1 MGNVWGKIVIDKF
14 TLITAAG
21 FAVLSLWWFIIYL
34 GGTTDAWINHAFGFT
49 YGGFSV
55 WGGLIGLLTAKK
67 WGGFSSLIGRA
78 IIFLS
83 LGLLMQAFGQYSFW
97 FYNVFLHTDVP
108 YPGVPDIGFFGS
120 IPFYIYG
127 AYLLFKSS
135 GSRFA
140 LTSIV
145 NKSQAIIIPLIM
157 LGVGY
162 YLFLR
167 DYEIDF
173 SQPLNIF
180 LDFGYPLGQ
189 AVYIS
194 IAILTFNLSRKILGG
209 IMKFPILIVVIAFM
223 AQFTAEYSFVY
234 FQDSFYPASFID
246 YLYLVAYFLMAF
258 GLIYFKAVAD
268 QLRKE

>member
-1 MGNVWGKIVIDKF
+1 MVSLWGKIVVDKF
-14 TLITAAG
+14 TLVTVAA
-21 FAVLSLWWFIIYL
+21 FVILSLWWLVIYL

-55 WGGLIGLLTAKK
+55 WGGLIGLLTARK
-67 WGGFSSLIGRA
+67 WGGFSSLIGKS

-108 YPGVPDIGFFGS
+108 YPGIPDIGFFGS
-120 IPFYIYG
+120 IPLYIYG

-140 LTSIV
+140 LTSLT
-145 NKSQAIIIPLIM
+145 NKSQAVVIPLLM
-157 LGVGY
+157 LSAGY

-167 DYEIDF
+167 DYEVDF
-173 SQPLNIF
+173 SAPLNVI

-189 AVYIS
+189 AIYIS

-209 IMKFPILIVVIAFM
+209 VMKLPILVLLIAFI
-223 AQFTAEYSFVY
+223 AQFIAEYSFVY
-234 FQDSFYPASFID
+234 FQESFFPASFID
-246 YLYLVAYFLMAF
+246 YLYLTAYFLMSF

-268 QLRKE
+268 QLGRE